1 MSQQAAKDLLERMKG
16 DDEFLDKVM
25 ASADVRER
33 HTLVRAEGYDVTA
46 EEMHELSDSLLDGVT
61 AGYHVP
67 GEYAPPSGPSQGPSQ
82 GPSSPLG
89 S

>member
-1 MSQQAAKDLLERMKG
+1 MSEQAAKDLLERMKT

-25 ASADVRER
+25 AAADVRER
-33 HTLVRAEGYDVTA
+33 HALVCAEGYDVTA

-61 AGYHVP
+61 AGYYVP
-67 GEYAPPSGPSQGPSQ
+67 GAYAPWSDQSQ

>member
-1 MSQQAAKDLLERMKG
+1 MSEQAAKDLLERMKS

-25 ASADVRER
+25 AATDVRER
-33 HTLVRAEGYDVTA
+33 HALVRAEGYDVTA

-61 AGYHVP
+61 AGNYVP
-67 GEYAPPSGPSQGPSQ
+67 GEYAPPSGPSQGPS
-82 GPSSPLG
+82 SPLG